1 MKNNNS
7 LTKDILSSF
16 ADMTPRDV
24 FETIIDTSPR
34 DLYDTVA
41 ITASVLK
48 STYNKLAETPN
59 TTITIDMTGL
69 TYLLAEL
76 EEQRQVAKLINRH
89 TFTGETA

>member
-34 DLYDTVA
+34 DIYDTVA

-48 STYNKLAETPN
+48 STYNSLAETPN
-59 TTITIDMTGL
+59 TTIAIDMTGL
-69 TYLLAEL
+69 IYLLAEL
-76 EEQRQVAKLINRH
+76 EEQRQVAKLINHH
-89 TFTGETA
+89 TFT

>member
-1 MKNNNS
+1 MKNS

-41 ITASVLK
+41 MTASVLK
-48 STYNKLAETPN
+48 STYNSLAEDTPN
-59 TTITIDMTGL
+59 TTTITDTKIL
-69 TYLLAEL
+69 CEYC
-76 EEQRQVAKLINRH
+76 
-89 TFTGETA
+89 GEPENQGYHYKCWVK

>member
-48 STYNKLAETPN
+48 STYNKLAEDGSN

-76 EEQRQVAKLINRH
+76 EEQRQVAKLINHH
-89 TFTGETA
+89 TFT

>member
-34 DLYDTVA
+34 DLYDTVV

-48 STYNKLAETPN
+48 STYDKLAEDGSNT
-59 TTITIDMTGL
+59 TTITNTEVLCG
-69 TYLLAEL
+69 YC
-76 EEQRQVAKLINRH
+76 
-89 TFTGETA
+89 GEPENQGYHYKCWIK